1 MDDMLRAVEQ
11 GGFAFLAHPIDSR
24 SPNGAGPNI
33 MPYADVSLEQAWRS
47 KAILGLQLWNEN
59 SLAHAAPARGAPI
72 VDASGPPETYRET
85 AMTFTYQLPFRV
97 FQEGRVWHP
106 AWQNPDCKHLEP
118 EERREREVLLSA
130 LGALE
135 TQVAPLRDR
144 ITADLPRARAFP
156 GFAGIQERHRRAA
169 EIVAR
174 ITHLDDESLARLQQA
189 DAERRAAAQSLETG
203 EATLAA
209 YRRVLQQ
216 PPQSAGLFTQRG

>member
-1 MDDMLRAVEQ
+1 VIADLETVLADYRTGLDAELALLGDLEMLATRQ
-11 GGFAFLAHPIDSR
+11 HTL
-24 SPNGAGPNI
+24 
-33 MPYADVSLEQAWRS
+33 PYPGDPDALTSL
-47 KAILGLQLWNEN
+47 
-59 SLAHAAPARGAPI
+59 
-72 VDASGPPETYRET
+72 T
-85 AMTFTYQLPFRV
+85 
-97 FQEGRVWHP
+97 
-106 AWQNPDCKHLEP
+106 
-118 EERREREVLLSA
+118 REREVLLSA

-144 ITADLPRARAFP
+144 ITANLPGARALP
-156 GFAGIQERHRRAA
+156 GFTGIQERHRRAA

-174 ITHLDDESLARLQQA
+174 ISKMDDESLARLQQA